1 MNHSVDFTVLCSYN
15 GIEDFF
21 VIAEDNMANP
31 LRIGVIG
38 TSFVSDWICE
48 AARMSENCEITA
60 VYSRDL
66 ARGTA
71 FVEKQCIG
79 GCFDNEE
86 AFFSSD
92 RIDAVYIASP
102 NILHYC
108 QTLDALAHGKHVL
121 CEKPLAINAPQA
133 ERMIRFANEKG
144 LILLEAI
151 RTVHDPFLAALRENL
166 HKVGCIRRATFE
178 FCQYSSRYDRFL
190 AGERPNV
197 FEASLGN
204 AALMDLAVYCLHAC
218 VGIFGVPQKL
228 TASAS
233 FLPNG
238 TEAAGT
244 MLLDYGDQQ
253 TTISYSKVTS
263 SVYPSIVQGEK
274 GTLVFDTL
282 NQPSYLR
289 MLYRDG
295 RTEELFTPV
304 KNNMVHEL
312 NAFSCMIA
320 NRESTVS
327 FDEQSLRVMRL
338 LDEARR
344 QIGIDFGANEAL

>member
-1 MNHSVDFTVLCSYN
+1 
-15 GIEDFF
+15 
-21 VIAEDNMANP
+21 MANP

-48 AARMSENCEITA
+48 AAKMSESCEIAA
-60 VYSRDL
+60 VFSRDL
-66 ARGTA
+66 SRGKTY
-71 FVEKQCIG
+71 VEKQCIS
-79 GCFDNEE
+79 GCYDDEE
-86 AFFSSD
+86 AFLSSNV
-92 RIDAVYIASP
+92 IDAVYVTSP
-102 NILHYC
+102 NIAHYR
-108 QTLDALAHGKHVL
+108 QTLRALEHGKHVL
-121 CEKPLAINAPQA
+121 CEKPLAINAAQA
-133 ERMIRFANEKG
+133 ERMIALAHDKR

-151 RTVHDPFLAALRENL
+151 RPVYDPFIRALRENL
-166 HKVGCIRRATFE
+166 HKAGRIRRATFE

-197 FEASLGN
+197 FDSSLGN
-204 AALMDLAVYCLHAC
+204 AALMDLAVYCLHTC
-218 VGIFGVPQKL
+218 VALFGVPQKL
-228 TASAS
+228 TAGAS

-244 MLLDYGDQQ
+244 MLLDYGAQQ

-263 SVYPSIVQGEK
+263 SVQPSIVQGEL

-282 NQPSYLR
+282 NQPSYLK

-312 NAFSCMIA
+312 NAFARMIA
-320 NRESTVS
+320 NGESTADY
-327 FDEQSLRVMRL
+327 DEQSLRVMRL

-344 QIGIDFGANEAL
+344 QIGINFGEGEAR

>member
-1 MNHSVDFTVLCSYN
+1 
-15 GIEDFF
+15 
-21 VIAEDNMANP
+21 MANP

-38 TSFVSDWICE
+38 TSFVSDWICQ
-48 AARMSENCEITA
+48 AAQMSGHCAITA
-60 VYSRDL
+60 VFSRDRS
-66 ARGTA
+66 RGAA
-71 FVEKQCIG
+71 FAEKECIG
-79 GCFDNEE
+79 GCFDDE
-86 AFFSSD
+86 AAFLASD
-92 RIDAVYIASP
+92 QIDAVYVASP
-102 NILHYC
+102 NIAHYR
-108 QTLDALAHGKHVL
+108 QAMAALDYGKHVL
-121 CEKPLAINAPQA
+121 CEKPLAINAAQA
-133 ERMIRFANEKG
+133 ERMIAFAHERG

-151 RTVHDPFLAALRENL
+151 RPVFDPFLTALRDNL
-166 HKVGCIRRATFE
+166 HKVGRVRRATFE

-190 AGERPNV
+190 GGERPNV

-204 AALMDLAVYCLHAC
+204 AALMDLAVYCLHVC
-218 VGIFGVPQKL
+218 VGLFGVPKKL
-228 TASAS
+228 TAGAS

-244 MLLDYGDQQ
+244 MLLEYPDQQ

-263 SVYPSIVQGEK
+263 SVHPSIVQGEL

-289 MLYRDG
+289 MIYRDG

-312 NAFSCMIA
+312 NAFARMIA
-320 NRESTVS
+320 SGESTAS
-327 FDEQSLRVMRL
+327 YDEQSLRVIRL

-344 QIGIDFGANEAL
+344 QTGIDFGAGEAL

>member
-1 MNHSVDFTVLCSYN
+1 
-15 GIEDFF
+15 
-21 VIAEDNMANP
+21 MANP
-31 LRIGVIG
+31 LRIGIIG

-48 AARMSENCEITA
+48 AAQMSENCEITA

-66 ARGTA
+66 ARGSA
-71 FVEKQCIG
+71 YAEKQCIG
-79 GCFDNEE
+79 GCFDDEE
-86 AFFSSD
+86 SFFSSD
-92 RIDAVYIASP
+92 RFDAVYVASP
-102 NILHYC
+102 NILHYR
-108 QTLDALAHGKHVL
+108 QTLDALNHGKHVL
-121 CEKPLAINAPQA
+121 CEKPLAINAAQA
-133 ERMIRFANEKG
+133 ERMIHLAHEKG

-151 RTVHDPFLAALRENL
+151 RPVHDPFLSALQENL
-166 HKVGCIRRATFE
+166 HKVGRIRRATFE

-204 AALMDLAVYCLHAC
+204 AALMDLAVYCLHVC
-218 VGIFGVPQKL
+218 VALFGEPRKL
-228 TASAS
+228 SAGAS

-244 MLLDYGDQQ
+244 MLLDYGEQQ

-263 SVYPSIVQGEK
+263 SVHPSIVQGEL

-282 NQPSYLR
+282 NQPSYLK

-295 RTEELFTPV
+295 RSEELFTPV

-312 NAFSCMIA
+312 NAFSRMVESG
-320 NRESTVS
+320 ESTAT
-327 FDEQSLRVMRL
+327 FDELSLRVMRL

-344 QIGIDFGANEAL
+344 QIDIDFGAGETL

>member
-1 MNHSVDFTVLCSYN
+1 
-15 GIEDFF
+15 
-21 VIAEDNMANP
+21 MANP
-31 LRIGVIG
+31 LRIGIIG

-48 AARMSENCEITA
+48 AAKMSESCEISA

-71 FVEKQCIG
+71 YAEKQCIA
-79 GCFDNEE
+79 GCFDDEE
-86 AFFSSD
+86 AFLSSD
-92 RIDAVYIASP
+92 AIDAVYVASP
-102 NILHYC
+102 NTAHYR
-108 QTLDALAHGKHVL
+108 QTLNALAHGKHVL
-121 CEKPLAINAPQA
+121 CEKPLAINAAQA
-133 ERMIRFANEKG
+133 KRMIALAHERG

-151 RTVHDPFLAALRENL
+151 RPVYDPFLTALKENL
-166 HKVGCIRRATFE
+166 PKVGRVRRATFE

-197 FEASLGN
+197 FESSLGN

-218 VGIFGVPQKL
+218 VGVFGVPQKL
-228 TASAS
+228 SAGAS

-244 MLLDYGDQQ
+244 MLLDYGTQQ

-263 SVYPSIVQGEK
+263 SVHPSIVQGEL
-274 GTLVFDTL
+274 GTLEFDTL
-282 NQPSYLR
+282 NQPSFLR

-295 RTEELFTPV
+295 RTVELFTPV

-312 NAFSCMIA
+312 NAFARLIASCGDTAIY
-320 NRESTVS
+320 
-327 FDEQSLRVMRL
+327 DEQSLRVMRL

-344 QIGIDFGANEAL
+344 QIGIDFGAGEAL

>member
-1 MNHSVDFTVLCSYN
+1 
-15 GIEDFF
+15 
-21 VIAEDNMANP
+21 MANP
-31 LRIGVIG
+31 LRIGIIG

-48 AARMSENCEITA
+48 ASQMSENCEITA

-66 ARGTA
+66 ARGSA
-71 FVEKQCIG
+71 YAVKQCIG
-79 GCFDNEE
+79 DCFDDEE
-86 AFFSSD
+86 SFFSSD
-92 RIDAVYIASP
+92 RFDAVYVASP
-102 NILHYC
+102 NILHYR
-108 QTLDALAHGKHVL
+108 QTLDALNHGKHVL
-121 CEKPLAINAPQA
+121 CEKPLSINAAQA
-133 ERMIRFANEKG
+133 ERMIHLAHEKG

-151 RTVHDPFLAALRENL
+151 RPVHDPFLSALQENL
-166 HKVGCIRRATFE
+166 HNVGRIRRATFE

-197 FEASLGN
+197 FESSLGN
-204 AALMDLAVYCLHAC
+204 AALMDLAVYCLHVC
-218 VGIFGVPQKL
+218 VALFGEPRKL
-228 TASAS
+228 SAGAS

-244 MLLDYGDQQ
+244 MLLDYGEQQ

-263 SVYPSIVQGEK
+263 SVHPSIVQGEL
-274 GTLVFDTL
+274 GTLIFDTL
-282 NQPSYLR
+282 NQPSYLK

-295 RTEELFTPV
+295 RSEELFTPV

-312 NAFSCMIA
+312 NAFSRMVA
-320 NRESTVS
+320 SGESTAT

-344 QIGIDFGANEAL
+344 QIGIDFGAGETL

>member
-1 MNHSVDFTVLCSYN
+1 
-15 GIEDFF
+15 
-21 VIAEDNMANP
+21 MASP
-31 LRIGVIG
+31 LRIGIIG

-48 AARMSENCEITA
+48 AAQMSEHCEITA

-66 ARGTA
+66 TRGSA
-71 FVEKQCIG
+71 YAEKQCIG
-79 GCFDNEE
+79 GCFDDEE
-86 AFFSSD
+86 SFFSSD
-92 RIDAVYIASP
+92 RFDAVYVASP
-102 NILHYC
+102 NILHYR
-108 QTLDALAHGKHVL
+108 QTLDALNHGKRVL
-121 CEKPLAINAPQA
+121 CEKPLAINEMQA
-133 ERMIRFANEKG
+133 ERMIRLAREKG

-151 RTVHDPFLAALRENL
+151 RPVHDPFLNALQENL
-166 HKVGCIRRATFE
+166 HKVGRIRRATFE

-204 AALMDLAVYCLHAC
+204 AALMDLAVYCLHVC
-218 VGIFGVPQKL
+218 VALFGEPRKL
-228 TASAS
+228 SAGAS

-244 MLLDYGDQQ
+244 MLLDYGEQQ

-263 SVYPSIVQGEK
+263 SVHPSIVQGEL

-295 RTEELFTPV
+295 RSEELFTPV

-312 NAFSCMIA
+312 NAFSRMVA
-320 NRESTVS
+320 SGESTAA

-344 QIGIDFGANEAL
+344 QIGIDFGAGEMI

>member
-1 MNHSVDFTVLCSYN
+1 
-15 GIEDFF
+15 
-21 VIAEDNMANP
+21 MANP
-31 LRIGVIG
+31 LRIGIIG

-48 AARMSENCEITA
+48 AAQMSERCAMSA
-60 VYSRDL
+60 VFSRDHS
-66 ARGTA
+66 RGEA
-71 FVEKQCIG
+71 FAGKHGIDS
-79 GCFDNEE
+79 CFDDEE
-86 AFFSSD
+86 AFLSSD
-92 RIDAVYIASP
+92 QIDAVYVASP
-102 NILHYC
+102 NIAHYR
-108 QTLDALAHGKHVL
+108 QAMAALAHGKHVL
-121 CEKPLAINAPQA
+121 CEKPLAINAAQA
-133 ERMIRFANEKG
+133 ERMIAFAHEKG

-151 RTVHDPFLAALRENL
+151 RPVFDPFLTALRDNL
-166 HKVGCIRRATFE
+166 HKVGRVRRATFE

-204 AALMDLAVYCLHAC
+204 AALMDLAVYCLQAC
-218 VGIFGVPQKL
+218 VAVFGVPQQL

-244 MLLDYGDQQ
+244 MLLEYPDQQ

-263 SVYPSIVQGEK
+263 SVHPSIVQGEL

-289 MLYRDG
+289 MIYRDG

-312 NAFSCMIA
+312 NAFARMVASG
-320 NRESTVS
+320 ESTTS
-327 FDEQSLRVMRL
+327 YDEQSLRVLRL

-344 QIGIDFGANEAL
+344 QTGIDFGAGEAL

>member
-1 MNHSVDFTVLCSYN
+1 M
-15 GIEDFF
+15 
-21 VIAEDNMANP
+21 IA
-31 LRIGVIG
+31 
-38 TSFVSDWICE
+38 F
-48 AARMSENCEITA
+48 
-60 VYSRDL
+60 
-66 ARGTA
+66 
-71 FVEKQCIG
+71 
-79 GCFDNEE
+79 
-86 AFFSSD
+86 
-92 RIDAVYIASP
+92 
-102 NILHYC
+102 
-108 QTLDALAHGKHVL
+108 AH
-121 CEKPLAINAPQA
+121 
-133 ERMIRFANEKG
+133 EKG

-151 RTVHDPFLAALRENL
+151 RPVHDPFLTALRENL
-166 HKVGCIRRATFE
+166 HKVGRIRRATFE

-197 FEASLGN
+197 FESSLGN
-204 AALMDLAVYCLHAC
+204 ASLMDLAVYCLHTC
-218 VGIFGVPQKL
+218 VALFGEPKKL
-228 TASAS
+228 AAGAS

-244 MLLDYGDQQ
+244 MLLDYGEQQ

-263 SVYPSIVQGEK
+263 SIHPSIVQGEL

-312 NAFSCMIA
+312 NTFARMIA
-320 NRESTVS
+320 NAESTAEY
-327 FDEQSLRVMRL
+327 DEQSLCVMRL

-344 QIGIDFGANEAL
+344 QIGIDFGAGEAL

>member
-1 MNHSVDFTVLCSYN
+1 MKQGGKD
-15 GIEDFF
+15 
-21 VIAEDNMANP
+21 AMANP
-31 LRIGVIG
+31 LRIGIIG

-48 AARMSENCEITA
+48 AAQMSEAVEISA

-66 ARGTA
+66 SRGTA
-71 FVEKQCIG
+71 YAQKQCIG
-79 GCFDNEE
+79 GCFDDEE
-86 AFFSSD
+86 AF
-92 RIDAVYIASP
+92 YAS
-102 NILHYC
+102 
-108 QTLDALAHGKHVL
+108 DALAHGKHVL
-121 CEKPLAINAPQA
+121 CEKPLALNAAQA
-133 ERMIRFANEKG
+133 ERMIAFAHERG

-151 RTVHDPFLAALRENL
+151 RPVHDPFLTALRENL
-166 HKVGCIRRATFE
+166 HKVGRIRRATFE
-178 FCQYSSRYDRFL
+178 FCQYSSRDDRFL

-197 FEASLGN
+197 FESSLGN
-204 AALMDLAVYCLHAC
+204 ASLMDLAVYCLHTC
-218 VGIFGVPQKL
+218 VAVFGEPKKL
-228 TASAS
+228 AAGAS

-244 MLLDYGDQQ
+244 MLLDYGEQQ

-263 SVYPSIVQGEK
+263 SVHPSIVQGEL

-289 MLYRDG
+289 LLYRDG

-312 NAFSCMIA
+312 NAFARMIA
-320 NRESTVS
+320 NGESAAEY
-327 FDEQSLRVMRL
+327 DEQSLCVMRL

-344 QIGIDFGANEAL
+344 QIGIDFGTGEAL

>member
-1 MNHSVDFTVLCSYN
+1 
-15 GIEDFF
+15 
-21 VIAEDNMANP
+21 MANP

-48 AARMSENCEITA
+48 AAKLSESCEIAA
-60 VYSRDL
+60 VFSRDL
-66 ARGTA
+66 SRGKA
-71 FVEKQCIG
+71 FAGKQCIDQY
-79 GCFDNEE
+79 FDDEE
-86 AFFSSD
+86 AFLSSD
-92 RIDAVYIASP
+92 AIDAVYVASP
-102 NILHYC
+102 NTAHY
-108 QTLDALAHGKHVL
+108 QQALRVLEHGKHVL
-121 CEKPLAINAPQA
+121 CEKPLAINAAQA
-133 ERMIRFANEKG
+133 ERMILSAHEKR

-151 RTVHDPFLAALRENL
+151 RPVYDPFLTALRENL
-166 HKVGCIRRATFE
+166 PKVGRIRRATFE

-218 VGIFGVPQKL
+218 VAIFGVPQKL
-228 TASAS
+228 TAGAS

-263 SVYPSIVQGEK
+263 SVHPSIVQGEL

-282 NQPSYLR
+282 NQPSYLK

-304 KNNMVHEL
+304 KSNMVHEL
-312 NAFSCMIA
+312 NTFARMIA
-320 NRESTVS
+320 NGESTAV

-338 LDEARR
+338 LDEARG
-344 QIGIDFGANEAL
+344 QIGIDFGAGEAL

>member
-1 MNHSVDFTVLCSYN
+1 
-15 GIEDFF
+15 
-21 VIAEDNMANP
+21 MANP
-31 LRIGVIG
+31 LRIGIIG

-48 AARMSENCEITA
+48 AAQMSENCKITA

-66 ARGTA
+66 ARGSA
-71 FVEKQCIG
+71 YAEKQCIG
-79 GCFDNEE
+79 GCFDDEE
-86 AFFSSD
+86 SFFSSD
-92 RIDAVYIASP
+92 RFDAVYVASP
-102 NILHYC
+102 NILHYR
-108 QTLDALAHGKHVL
+108 QTLDALNHGKHVL
-121 CEKPLAINAPQA
+121 CEKPLAINAAQA
-133 ERMIRFANEKG
+133 ERMIRLAHEKG
-144 LILLEAI
+144 LTLLEAI
-151 RTVHDPFLAALRENL
+151 RPVHDPFLNALKENL
-166 HKVGCIRRATFE
+166 YKVGRIRRATFE
-178 FCQYSSRYDRFL
+178 FCQYSSRYDRYL

-204 AALMDLAVYCLHAC
+204 AALMDLAVYCLHVC
-218 VGIFGVPQKL
+218 VALFGEPRKL
-228 TASAS
+228 SAGAS

-244 MLLDYGDQQ
+244 MLLDYGEQQ

-263 SVYPSIVQGEK
+263 SVHPSIVQGEL

-282 NQPSYLR
+282 NQPSYLK

-295 RTEELFTPV
+295 RSEELFTAV

-312 NAFSCMIA
+312 NAFSRMVA
-320 NRESTVS
+320 SGESTAV

-344 QIGIDFGANEAL
+344 QIGIDFGAGETL

>member
-1 MNHSVDFTVLCSYN
+1 MKTRQMKQ
-15 GIEDFF
+15 
-21 VIAEDNMANP
+21 MANN
-31 LRIGVIG
+31 LKIGIIG
-38 TSFVSDWICE
+38 TSFVSDWICD
-48 AARMSENCEITA
+48 AAKMSDRCEISA
-60 VYSRDL
+60 VFSREL
-66 ARGTA
+66 SRGQA
-71 FVEKQCIG
+71 YAQKQCIG
-79 GCFDNEE
+79 GCFDDES
-86 AFFSSD
+86 AFLSSD
-92 RIDAVYIASP
+92 EIDAVYIASP
-102 NILHYC
+102 NILHYR
-108 QTLDALAHGKHVL
+108 QTLCALEQGKHVL
-121 CEKPLAINAPQA
+121 CEKPLAINTAQA
-133 ERMIRFANEKG
+133 ERMIALAHERD

-151 RTVHDPFLAALRENL
+151 RPVHDPFLAALKANL
-166 HKVGCIRRATFE
+166 HKVGRIRRATFE

-204 AALMDLAVYCLHAC
+204 AALMDLAVYCLHTC
-218 VGIFGVPQKL
+218 VALFGVPKKL
-228 TASAS
+228 SAGAS

-263 SVYPSIVQGEK
+263 SLYPSIVQGEL

-282 NQPSYLR
+282 NQPSYIR
-289 MLYRDG
+289 MIYRDG

-312 NAFSCMIA
+312 NAFAHMIETSA
-320 NRESTVS
+320 STRE

-344 QIGIDFGANEAL
+344 QIGIDFGDGETL

>member
-1 MNHSVDFTVLCSYN
+1 
-15 GIEDFF
+15 
-21 VIAEDNMANP
+21 MANP

-48 AARMSENCEITA
+48 AAKMSESCEISA

-66 ARGTA
+66 VRGKA
-71 FVEKQCIG
+71 YAEKQCIG
-79 GCFDNEE
+79 GCFDDEE
-86 AFFSSD
+86 AFLSSD
-92 RIDAVYIASP
+92 AIDAVYVASP
-102 NILHYC
+102 NTAHYR
-108 QTLDALAHGKHVL
+108 QTLNALAHGKHVL

-133 ERMIRFANEKG
+133 ERMIALAHERR

-151 RTVHDPFLAALRENL
+151 RPVYDPFLTALKENL
-166 HKVGCIRRATFE
+166 HKVGRVRRATFE

-218 VGIFGVPQKL
+218 VGIFGVPNKL
-228 TASAS
+228 SAGAS

-244 MLLDYGDQQ
+244 MLLDYGSQQ

-263 SVYPSIVQGEK
+263 SVHPSIVQGEL
-274 GTLVFDTL
+274 GTLTFDTL

-312 NAFSCMIA
+312 NVFARLIA
-320 NRESTVS
+320 SGGDTAIY
-327 FDEQSLRVMRL
+327 DEQSLRVMRL

-344 QIGIDFGANEAL
+344 QIGIDFGEGERL

>member
-1 MNHSVDFTVLCSYN
+1 MKKPLNI
-15 GIEDFF
+15 GI
-21 VIAEDNMANP
+21 
-31 LRIGVIG
+31 IG

-48 AARMSENCEITA
+48 AAKMSDHCKIAA
-60 VYSRDL
+60 VFSRDL
-66 ARGTA
+66 ANGRA
-71 FVEKQCIG
+71 YAEKQCIN
-79 GCFDNEE
+79 GCFCDED
-86 AFFSSD
+86 AFFASPQ
-92 RIDAVYIASP
+92 IDAVYIASP
-102 NILHYC
+102 NTVHYR
-108 QTLDALAHGKHVL
+108 QTIRALEHGKHVL
-121 CEKPLAINAPQA
+121 CEKPLAINAAQA
-133 ERMIRFANEKG
+133 ERMISLAHERG

-151 RTVHDPFLAALRENL
+151 RPVHDPFLAVLRENL
-166 HKVGCIRRATFE
+166 PKVGRVRRATFE

-204 AALMDLAVYCLHAC
+204 ASLMDLAVYCLHTC
-218 VGIFGVPQKL
+218 VALFGVPKKL
-228 TASAS
+228 TAGAS

-244 MLLDYGDQQ
+244 MLLDYGEQQ
-253 TTISYSKVTS
+253 TTIAYSKVTQ
-263 SVYPSIVQGEK
+263 SVHPSIVQGEL

-304 KNNMVHEL
+304 QNNMVHEL
-312 NAFSCMIA
+312 NTFARLIA
-320 NRESTVS
+320 SGGSTAAY
-327 FDEQSLRVMRL
+327 DEQSLNVMRL

-344 QIGIDFGANEAL
+344 QIGIDFGAGEAL

>member
-1 MNHSVDFTVLCSYN
+1 MGKKIFEWKAGLIRMST
-15 GIEDFF
+15 
-21 VIAEDNMANP
+21 P
-31 LRIGVIG
+31 LRIGIIG

-48 AARMSENCEITA
+48 AAQWSDRCAITA
-60 VYSRDL
+60 VFSRDL
-66 ARGTA
+66 CRGKAYAET
-71 FVEKQCIG
+71 KCIAE
-79 GCFDNEE
+79 CYDDES
-86 AFFSSD
+86 AFFSSEK
-92 RIDAVYIASP
+92 IDAVYVASP
-102 NILHYC
+102 NIAHYR
-108 QTLDALAHGKHVL
+108 QTMEALAHGKHVL
-121 CEKPLAINAPQA
+121 CEKPIAINAPQA
-133 ERMIRFANEKG
+133 ERMIRFAHERG

-151 RTVHDPFLAALRENL
+151 RPVHDPFLTVLKENL
-166 HKVGCIRRATFE
+166 GKVGRIRRATFE

-204 AALMDLAVYCLHAC
+204 ASLMDLAVYCLHAS
-218 VGIFGVPQKL
+218 VFLFGEPKRL
-228 TASAS
+228 TAAAS

-244 MLLDYGDQQ
+244 MLLDYGEQQ
-253 TTISYSKVTS
+253 TTVSYSKVTS
-263 SVYPSIVQGEK
+263 SIHPSIVQGEL

-289 MLYRDG
+289 MQYRDG

-312 NAFSCMIA
+312 NAFAQMIA
-320 NRESTVS
+320 DGANTAF

-344 QIGIDFGANEAL
+344 QIGIDFGAKEAL

>member
-1 MNHSVDFTVLCSYN
+1 MENTLKI
-15 GIEDFF
+15 GI
-21 VIAEDNMANP
+21 
-31 LRIGVIG
+31 IG

-48 AARMSENCEITA
+48 AVKMSQSCEIAA
-60 VYSRDL
+60 VFSRDL

-71 FVEKQCIG
+71 YAEKQGIAKCYN
-79 GCFDNEE
+79 DED
-86 AFFSSD
+86 AFLSSAAF
-92 RIDAVYIASP
+92 DAVYVASP
-102 NILHYC
+102 NIAHYR
-108 QTLDALAHGKHVL
+108 QTLRALEHGKHVL
-121 CEKPLAINAPQA
+121 CEKPLAINAAQA
-133 ERMIRFANEKG
+133 ERMLQLAREKG
-144 LILLEAI
+144 LVLLEAI
-151 RTVHDPFLAALRENL
+151 RPVHDPFLTALRENL
-166 HKVGCIRRATFE
+166 DQVGRVRRATFE

-204 AALMDLAVYCLHAC
+204 ASLMDLAVYCLHTC
-218 VGIFGVPQKL
+218 VALFGMPQKL
-228 TASAS
+228 TAGAS

-244 MLLDYGDQQ
+244 MLLDYGEQQ
-253 TTISYSKVTS
+253 TTISYSKVTQ
-263 SVYPSIVQGEK
+263 SVHPSIVQGEK
-274 GTLVFDTL
+274 GTLVFDAL

-312 NAFSCMIA
+312 NAFAHLVASG
-320 NRESTVS
+320 ESTAKY
-327 FDEQSLRVMRL
+327 DEQSLNVMRL

-344 QIGIDFGANEAL
+344 QIGIDFGAGEAL

>member
-1 MNHSVDFTVLCSYN
+1 
-15 GIEDFF
+15 
-21 VIAEDNMANP
+21 MANP
-31 LRIGVIG
+31 LRIGIIG

-48 AARMSENCEITA
+48 AAQMSENCEITA

-66 ARGTA
+66 TRGSA
-71 FVEKQCIG
+71 YAEKQCIG
-79 GCFDNEE
+79 GCFDDKES
-86 AFFSSD
+86 FFSSD
-92 RIDAVYIASP
+92 RFDAVYVASP
-102 NILHYC
+102 NILHYR
-108 QTLDALAHGKHVL
+108 QTLDALNHGKHVL
-121 CEKPLAINAPQA
+121 CEKPLAINAAQA
-133 ERMIRFANEKG
+133 ERMIQIAHAKG

-151 RTVHDPFLAALRENL
+151 RPVHDPFLSALQENL
-166 HKVGCIRRATFE
+166 HKVGRIRRATFE

-197 FEASLGN
+197 FDASLGN
-204 AALMDLAVYCLHAC
+204 AALMDLAVYCLHVC
-218 VGIFGVPQKL
+218 VALFGEPRKL
-228 TASAS
+228 SAGAS

-244 MLLDYGDQQ
+244 MLLDYGEQQ

-263 SVYPSIVQGEK
+263 SVHPSIVQGEL

-282 NQPSYLR
+282 NQPSYLK

-295 RTEELFTPV
+295 RNEELFTPV

-312 NAFSCMIA
+312 NVFSRMVA
-320 NRESTVS
+320 SGESTAV
-327 FDEQSLRVMRL
+327 FDELSLRVMRL

-344 QIGIDFGANEAL
+344 QIGIDFGAGETL

>member
-1 MNHSVDFTVLCSYN
+1 
-15 GIEDFF
+15 
-21 VIAEDNMANP
+21 MAKT
-31 LRIGVIG
+31 LRIGIIG
-38 TSFVSDWICE
+38 TSFVCDWICE
-48 AARMSENCEITA
+48 AAKQSENCEIAA
-60 VYSRDL
+60 VYSRDR
-66 ARGTA
+66 ARGA
-71 FVEKQCIG
+71 VYAEKQCIG
-79 GCFDNEE
+79 GCFDDEE

-92 RIDAVYIASP
+92 RFDAVYVASP
-102 NILHYC
+102 NILHYR

-133 ERMIRFANEKG
+133 ERMIRFAYEKG

-151 RTVHDPFLAALRENL
+151 RPVHDPFLAALRENL
-166 HKVGCIRRATFE
+166 HKVGRIRRATFE

-204 AALMDLAVYCLHAC
+204 AALMDLAVYCLHVS

-263 SVYPSIVQGEK
+263 SIHPSIVQGEK

-304 KNNMVHEL
+304 KTNMVHEL
-312 NAFSCMIA
+312 NTFSRMIA
-320 NRESTVS
+320 TSESTAT

-344 QIGIDFGANEAL
+344 QIGIDFGASEAL

>member
-1 MNHSVDFTVLCSYN
+1 
-15 GIEDFF
+15 
-21 VIAEDNMANP
+21 MANP
-31 LRIGVIG
+31 LRIGIIG

-48 AARMSENCEITA
+48 AAKMSESCEISA

-66 ARGTA
+66 ARGKA
-71 FVEKQCIG
+71 YAEKQCID
-79 GCFDNEE
+79 GCFDDE
-86 AFFSSD
+86 AAFLSAD
-92 RIDAVYIASP
+92 AIDAVYVASP
-102 NILHYC
+102 NTAHYR
-108 QTLDALAHGKHVL
+108 QTLNALAHGKHVL
-121 CEKPLAINAPQA
+121 CEKPLAINATQA
-133 ERMIRFANEKG
+133 ERMIALAHERG

-151 RTVHDPFLAALRENL
+151 RPVYDPFLTALKENL
-166 HKVGCIRRATFE
+166 HKVGRVRRATFE

-218 VGIFGVPQKL
+218 VGVFGIPQKL
-228 TASAS
+228 NAGASS
-233 FLPNG
+233 LPNG

-244 MLLDYGDQQ
+244 MLLDYGTQQ

-263 SVYPSIVQGEK
+263 SVHPSIVQGEL

-312 NAFSCMIA
+312 NAFARLIASCGDTAIY
-320 NRESTVS
+320 
-327 FDEQSLRVMRL
+327 DEQSLRVMRL

-344 QIGIDFGANEAL
+344 QIGIDFGEGERV

>member
-1 MNHSVDFTVLCSYN
+1 
-15 GIEDFF
+15 
-21 VIAEDNMANP
+21 MANP
-31 LRIGVIG
+31 LRIGIIG

-48 AARMSENCEITA
+48 AAQMSERCEISA
-60 VYSRDL
+60 VYSRDFS
-66 ARGTA
+66 RGTA
-71 FVEKQCIG
+71 YAQKQCIG
-79 GCFDNEE
+79 GCFDDE
-86 AFFSSD
+86 AAFLSSD
-92 RIDAVYIASP
+92 QIDAVYVASP
-102 NILHYC
+102 NVAHYR
-108 QTLDALAHGKHVL
+108 QTLDALSRGKHVL
-121 CEKPLAINAPQA
+121 CEKPLALNAAQA
-133 ERMIRFANEKG
+133 ERMIAFAHEKG

-151 RTVHDPFLAALRENL
+151 RPVHDPFLTALRENL
-166 HKVGCIRRATFE
+166 QKVGRIRRATFE

-197 FEASLGN
+197 FESSLGN
-204 AALMDLAVYCLHAC
+204 ASLMDLAVYCLHTC
-218 VGIFGVPQKL
+218 VALFGEPKKL
-228 TASAS
+228 AAGAS

-244 MLLDYGDQQ
+244 MLLDYGEQQ

-263 SVYPSIVQGEK
+263 SIHPSIVQGEL

-312 NAFSCMIA
+312 NTFARMIA
-320 NRESTVS
+320 NAESTAEY
-327 FDEQSLRVMRL
+327 DEQSLCVMRL

-344 QIGIDFGANEAL
+344 QIGIDFGAGEALN

>member
-1 MNHSVDFTVLCSYN
+1 M
-15 GIEDFF
+15 E
-21 VIAEDNMANP
+21 NP
-31 LRIGVIG
+31 LRIGIIG

-48 AARMSENCEITA
+48 AAKMSESCAIFA
-60 VYSRDL
+60 VLSRDCS
-66 ARGTA
+66 RGRA
-71 FVEKQCIG
+71 YAKKLCIG
-79 GCFDNEE
+79 GCFDDEE
-86 AFFSSD
+86 AFLSSD
-92 RIDAVYIASP
+92 QIDAVYIASP
-102 NILHYC
+102 NTEHYR
-108 QTLDALAHGKHVL
+108 QTLSALAHGKHVL
-121 CEKPLAINAPQA
+121 CEKPLAVNAAQA
-133 ERMIRFANEKG
+133 ERLMQTAHEKG

-151 RTVHDPFLAALRENL
+151 RPVHDPFLTALRENL
-166 HKVGCIRRATFE
+166 HKVGRIRRATFE

-204 AALMDLAVYCLHAC
+204 AALMDLAVYCLHISAAL
-218 VGIFGVPQKL
+218 FGVPQKL
-228 TASAS
+228 TAGVS

-263 SVYPSIVQGEK
+263 SIHPSIVQGEL
-274 GTLVFDTL
+274 GTLVFDRL

-289 MLYRDG
+289 LIIRDG
-295 RTEELFTPV
+295 RTEELFTSV

-312 NAFSCMIA
+312 DAFARMIV
-320 NRESTVS
+320 NGESS
-327 FDEQSLRVMRL
+327 AAYDEQSLRVMRL

-344 QIGIDFGANEAL
+344 QIGIDFGAGEAL

>member
-1 MNHSVDFTVLCSYN
+1 MKQGGKD
-15 GIEDFF
+15 
-21 VIAEDNMANP
+21 AMANP
-31 LRIGVIG
+31 LRIGIIG

-48 AARMSENCEITA
+48 AAQMSEAVEISA

-66 ARGTA
+66 SRGTA
-71 FVEKQCIG
+71 YAQKQCIG
-79 GCFDNEE
+79 GCFDDEE
-86 AFFSSD
+86 VFYASDAF
-92 RIDAVYIASP
+92 DAVYVASP
-102 NILHYC
+102 NVAHYR
-108 QTLDALAHGKHVL
+108 QTMDALAHGKHVL
-121 CEKPLAINAPQA
+121 CEKPLALNAAQA
-133 ERMIRFANEKG
+133 ERMIAFAHERG

-151 RTVHDPFLAALRENL
+151 RPVHDPFLTALRENL
-166 HKVGCIRRATFE
+166 HKVGRIRRATFE

-197 FEASLGN
+197 FESSLGN
-204 AALMDLAVYCLHAC
+204 ASLMDLAVYCLHTC
-218 VGIFGVPQKL
+218 VAVFGEPKKL
-228 TASAS
+228 AAGAS

-244 MLLDYGDQQ
+244 MLLDYGEQQ

-263 SVYPSIVQGEK
+263 SVHPSIVQGEL

-289 MLYRDG
+289 LLYRDG

-312 NAFSCMIA
+312 NAFARMIA
-320 NRESTVS
+320 NGESAAEY
-327 FDEQSLRVMRL
+327 DEQSLRVMRL

-344 QIGIDFGANEAL
+344 QIGIDFGAGEAL

>member
-1 MNHSVDFTVLCSYN
+1 
-15 GIEDFF
+15 
-21 VIAEDNMANP
+21 MANP
-31 LRIGVIG
+31 LRIGIIG

-48 AARMSENCEITA
+48 AAQMSENCEITA
-60 VYSRDL
+60 VYSRDP
-66 ARGTA
+66 ARGSA
-71 FVEKQCIG
+71 YAERQCIG
-79 GCFDNEE
+79 GCFDDEE
-86 AFFSSD
+86 SFFSSD
-92 RIDAVYIASP
+92 RFDAVYVASP
-102 NILHYC
+102 NILHYR
-108 QTLDALAHGKHVL
+108 QTLDALNHGKHVL
-121 CEKPLAINAPQA
+121 CEKPVAINAAQA
-133 ERMIRFANEKG
+133 VRMIHLSHEKG

-151 RTVHDPFLAALRENL
+151 RPVHDPFLSALQENL
-166 HKVGCIRRATFE
+166 HKVGRIRRATFE

-218 VGIFGVPQKL
+218 VALFGEPRKL
-228 TASAS
+228 SASAS

-244 MLLDYGDQQ
+244 MLLDYGEQQ
-253 TTISYSKVTS
+253 TTISYSKVTR
-263 SVYPSIVQGEK
+263 SVHPSIVQGEL

-282 NQPSYLR
+282 NQPSYLK

-295 RTEELFTPV
+295 RSEELFAPV

-312 NAFSCMIA
+312 NAFSRMVA
-320 NRESTVS
+320 SGESTAV

-344 QIGIDFGANEAL
+344 QIGIDFGAGETL

>member
-1 MNHSVDFTVLCSYN
+1 
-15 GIEDFF
+15 
-21 VIAEDNMANP
+21 MANP
-31 LRIGVIG
+31 LRIGIIG

-48 AARMSENCEITA
+48 ASQMSENCEITA

-66 ARGTA
+66 ARGSA
-71 FVEKQCIG
+71 YAEKQCIG
-79 GCFDNEE
+79 GCFDDEE
-86 AFFSSD
+86 SFFSSD
-92 RIDAVYIASP
+92 RFDAVYVASP
-102 NILHYC
+102 NILHYR
-108 QTLDALAHGKHVL
+108 QTLDALNHGKHVL
-121 CEKPLAINAPQA
+121 CEKPLAINAAQA
-133 ERMIRFANEKG
+133 ERMIQIAHEKG

-151 RTVHDPFLAALRENL
+151 RPVHDPFLSALQENL
-166 HKVGCIRRATFE
+166 HKVGRIRRTTFE

-204 AALMDLAVYCLHAC
+204 AALMDLAVYCLHVC
-218 VGIFGVPQKL
+218 VALFGEPRKL
-228 TASAS
+228 SAGAS

-244 MLLDYGDQQ
+244 MLLDYGEQQ

-263 SVYPSIVQGEK
+263 SVHPSIVQGEH

-282 NQPSYLR
+282 NQPSYLK
-289 MLYRDG
+289 MLYLGG
-295 RTEELFTPV
+295 RSEELFTPV

-312 NAFSCMIA
+312 NAFSRMVA
-320 NRESTVS
+320 SGESTAV

-338 LDEARR
+338 LDEVRR
-344 QIGIDFGANEAL
+344 QIGIDFGAGETL

>member
-1 MNHSVDFTVLCSYN
+1 
-15 GIEDFF
+15 
-21 VIAEDNMANP
+21 MANP
-31 LRIGVIG
+31 LRIGIIG

-48 AARMSENCEITA
+48 AAQMSENCEITA

-66 ARGTA
+66 ARGSA
-71 FVEKQCIG
+71 YAEKQCIG
-79 GCFDNEE
+79 GCFYDEE
-86 AFFSSD
+86 SFFSSD
-92 RIDAVYIASP
+92 RFDAVYVASP
-102 NILHYC
+102 NILHYR
-108 QTLDALAHGKHVL
+108 QALDALNHGKHVL
-121 CEKPLAINAPQA
+121 CEKPLAINAAQA
-133 ERMIRFANEKG
+133 ERMIHLAHEKG

-151 RTVHDPFLAALRENL
+151 RPVHDPFLCALKENL
-166 HKVGCIRRATFE
+166 YKVGRIRRATFE

-218 VGIFGVPQKL
+218 IALFGEPRKL
-228 TASAS
+228 SAGAS

-244 MLLDYGDQQ
+244 MLLDYGEQQ

-263 SVYPSIVQGEK
+263 SVHPSIVQGEL
-274 GTLVFDTL
+274 GTLVFNTL
-282 NQPSYLR
+282 NQPSYLK
-289 MLYRDG
+289 MFYRDG
-295 RTEELFTPV
+295 RSEELFTPV

-312 NAFSCMIA
+312 NAFSRMVA
-320 NRESTVS
+320 SGESTAV
-327 FDEQSLRVMRL
+327 FDEQSLRVMHL

-344 QIGIDFGANEAL
+344 QIGIDFGAGETL